1 MEFET
6 LRNVETPA
14 GRRRRLN
21 ARQYFLHDF
30 GVGGAGGLFN
40 DNLVDLALGV
50 DMKARRHIASAGLVL
65 RRRVTRDLR
74 IEQAEKF
81 ALRKGGR
88 RFGGGG
94 RSRGRRRRRL
104 LNILGARAKSREAA
118 AKIKIVP
125 RFTLFPCRWLVTAAR
140 SRCPR

>member
-14 GRRRRLN
+14 GRRRRLD

-30 GVGGAGGLFN
+30 GVGDARGLFN
-40 DNLVDLALGV
+40 DDLVDLTLGV

-74 IEQAEKF
+74 SRPRVPLCEKAT
-81 ALRKGGR
+81 ALSAAGAGVATACAGG
-88 RFGGGG
+88 
-94 RSRGRRRRRL
+94 
-104 LNILGARAKSREAA
+104 
-118 AKIKIVP
+118 
-125 RFTLFPCRWLVTAAR
+125 C
-140 SRCPR
+140 